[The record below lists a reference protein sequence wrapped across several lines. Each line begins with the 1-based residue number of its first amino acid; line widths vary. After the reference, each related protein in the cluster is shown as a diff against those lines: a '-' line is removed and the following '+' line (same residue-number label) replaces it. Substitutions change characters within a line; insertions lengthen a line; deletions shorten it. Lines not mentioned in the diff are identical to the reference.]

1 MRDFLSW
8 ENAWVR
14 PENPARTEAMKKR
27 PAKLEL
33 RHVSFSY
40 PGSETQVPKDVN
52 LVLEPGEKLALL
64 GLNGAGKTTA
74 FNVITGVYAPTN
86 GAVYYKGEKIIQN
99 HPQGKMKKLYR
110 GENPVMYTGHKVL
123 APTPD
128 KITAL
133 GIARTFQNIRLF
145 KSQTVFENILIAKHL
160 RRTSNVFT
168 ATFRLNAKE
177 EAQMRAEAEELLKI
191 VDLTDVRD
199 ELATSLPYGK
209 QRHLEIARA
218 LATKPEL
225 LLLDEPAAG
234 MIPQET
240 LELTEFIGR
249 IRDEFGLTIFMIEH
263 HMDLVMEISDRIYV
277 LDFGKPIAEGVPE
290 EIRNNPRVIEAYL
303 GGAQDA

>member
-1 MRDFLSW
+1 MSN
-8 ENAWVR
+8 ENVLKV
-14 PENPARTEAMKKR
+14 ENVTMQFGGVIAVDNLN
-27 PAKLEL
+27 LEVNKGEI
-33 RHVSFSY
+33 VSLIG
-40 PGSETQVPKDVN
+40 P
-52 LVLEPGEKLALL
+52 
-64 GLNGAGKTTA
+64 NGAGKTTA
-74 FNVITGVYAPTN
+74 FNVITGVYAPSN
-86 GAVYYKGEKIIQN
+86 GAVYYKGNKIIQN

-177 EAQMRAEAEELLKI
+177 EARMRAEAEELLKI

-218 LATKPEL
+218 LATQPEL

-234 MIPQET
+234 MNPQET

-249 IRDEFGLTIFMIEH
+249 IHDEFGLTIFMIEH

-277 LDFGKPIAEGVPE
+277 LDFGKTIAEGNPE
-290 EIRNNPRVIEAYL
+290 EIRSNPRVIEAYL
-303 GGAQDA
+303 GGAQDE

>member
-1 MRDFLSW
+1 MSNEKVLKV
-8 ENAWVR
+8 ENVTMQFGGVIAVD
-14 PENPARTEAMKKR
+14 NLN
-27 PAKLEL
+27 LEVNKGEI
-33 RHVSFSY
+33 VSLIG
-40 PGSETQVPKDVN
+40 P
-52 LVLEPGEKLALL
+52 
-64 GLNGAGKTTA
+64 NGAGKTTA
-74 FNVITGVYAPTN
+74 FNVITGVYAPSN
-86 GAVYYKGEKIIQN
+86 GAVYYKGNKIIQN

-177 EAQMRAEAEELLKI
+177 EARMRAEAEELLKI

-218 LATKPEL
+218 LATQPEL

-234 MIPQET
+234 MNPQET

-277 LDFGKPIAEGVPE
+277 LDFGKTIAEGNPE
-290 EIRNNPRVIEAYL
+290 EIRSNPRVIEAYL
-303 GGAQDA
+303 GGAQDE